1 MGVGASPKKLDP
13 ELLNL
18 DVVPVAGPGVA
29 AGLCTAQG
37 GRLSPV
43 TLPPSA
49 RQGWDASTYCM
60 EPLGDYLVFAHWFE
74 WIWAPM
80 TVCSPNGGKGGGF
93 FGTKEAFL
101 STI

>member
-1 MGVGASPKKLDP
+1 MHHPKKLDP

-18 DVVPVAGPGVA
+18 DVVPVAGPGIA
-29 AGLCTAQG
+29 AGPCTARG

-43 TLPPSA
+43 TLHLSA
-49 RQGWDASTYCM
+49 KQGWDAATYCM
-60 EPLGDYLVFAHWFE
+60 EPLGDYLAFARWIE
-74 WIWAPM
+74 WIRAP
-80 TVCSPNGGKGGGF
+80 TAVCSPNGGKGGGV